1 MARRNV
7 VTEVD
12 EDIDVDGMPE
22 LDEDELS
29 MALGEMEDAG
39 GAIVRVERL
48 REGKRP
54 QFAGE
59 LSAAGFSLSLLQERF
74 GGGDYALTLLDR
86 SRRYRKRSTVSVDAP
101 LVSAVKDD
109 APLSGLE
116 KLTQAVMASMKQQ
129 QEMIALLMSRGQ
141 ATATP
146 IIDPQVMRTQ
156 LLQDLSLMKQIVG
169 GGQGVGP
176 DKLIEVLKAGM
187 DIARDAAAGGEGD
200 VMSVI
205 SKAVDVLGQPLA
217 DMMRANTATP
227 AAQPVGMVM
236 PVLPIAGEVSPA
248 AKQRD
253 NQQPKGGGMNVQ
265 QALKFLVA
273 KASAGADPGLY
284 ADLILDN
291 VDPEV
296 LGRLLS
302 GDVVA
307 SLSKFD
313 ARVSAHAQWF
323 RELGAMLSEALRT
336 DDAGTGSESPP
347 ADGDAGGNPI
357 GP

>member
-1 MARRNV
+1 MTRRKV

-12 EDIDVDGMPE
+12 EDIDGMPE

-59 LSAAGFSLSLLQERF
+59 LSAAGFSLPLLQERF

-86 SRRYRKRSTVSVDAP
+86 LRRYRKRSTVSVDAP
-101 LVSAVKDD
+101 LVSPVKAD

-116 KLTQAVMASMKQQ
+116 KLTQAVMASMKHQ
-129 QEMIALLMSRGQ
+129 QEMVALLMSRGQ
-141 ATATP
+141 ATAAP

-227 AAQPVGMVM
+227 AAQPVGSMVM
-236 PVLPIAGEVSPA
+236 PALPIAGEVSPA
-248 AKQRD
+248 AKQQAK
-253 NQQPKGGGMNVQ
+253 QQRGGGMNVQ

-273 KASAGADPGLY
+273 KAGAGADPGLY

-291 VDPEV
+291 VDPAV
-296 LGRLLS
+296 LERLLS

-307 SLSKFD
+307 SLSQFD

-323 RELGAMLSEALRT
+323 RDLGAMLSEALRA
-336 DDAGTGSESPP
+336 DDVGTGSESPA
-347 ADGDAGGNPI
+347 ADGDAGGNPV